1 MAFPLRSIDQISR
14 AIRGDLRRELP
25 GTDTTIWPNTLAVF
39 SKVVAMAHHLI
50 ELRAKWIYEQIFATT
65 ATVRHLERHAF
76 EYGLARKP
84 AARAAGYIE
93 TVGSANTIY
102 PAGISYLSDGARYVV
117 SSDARSD
124 DAGTVFFLVHS
135 DVAGLAQNRAE
146 GQVMTLIDPALQ
158 PTLAPTATVAGPTGG
173 GGVIGSGDPIVS
185 GGIGGGADVESD
197 DALRARVLDRK
208 RRPPQGG
215 AESDYEQFALAVPGV
230 VKAWAHSFAYG
241 PGTVGVW
248 FLFEGRENLIPT
260 YADVLAVQTD
270 LDYRR
275 LVRLRALAL
284 APIPYAVNIRI
295 QGLTNDTTATRA
307 AIAASL
313 AEMFRERA
321 VPGVAVAAATFSRS
335 WISEAIAQ
343 AIGEDRHYLSQPVGD
358 IILNDGRMPVLGT
371 ITYV

>member
-1 MAFPLRSIDQISR
+1 MAFSLRSLDQISK

-25 GTDTTIWPNTLAVF
+25 GTDATIWPNTLAVF

-50 ELRAKWIYEQIFATT
+50 ELRAKWIYEQIFAST

-84 AARAAGYIE
+84 ASRAAGYIV
-93 TVGSANTIY
+93 TTGDADTIY
-102 PAGISYLSDGARYVV
+102 PAGISYLSGGVRYIV

-124 DAGTVFFLVHS
+124 LAGEVIFLVH
-135 DVAGLAQNRAE
+135 AETPGLAGNRAAE
-146 GQVMTLIDPALQ
+146 IVMTLIDPALQ
-158 PTLAPTATVAGPTGG
+158 TSMIATAV
-173 GGVIGSGDPIVS
+173 VDD

-248 FLFEGRENLIPT
+248 FLFEGRANLIPT
-260 YADVLAVQTD
+260 DGDVLAVQAEI
-270 LDYRR
+270 DYRR
-275 LVRLRALAL
+275 LIRARALAV
-284 APIPYAVNIRI
+284 APVAYPVNITI
-295 QGLTNDTTATRA
+295 QGLTRDTTQTRA

-313 AEMFRERA
+313 AAMFLDRSR
-321 VPGVAVAAATFSRS
+321 PGVAAEPFTFSRS

-343 AIGEDRHYLSQPVGD
+343 AIGEDSHYLTLPLGD
-358 IILNDGRMPVLGT
+358 LILNDGRMPVLGS

>member
-25 GTDTTIWPNTLAVF
+25 GTDATIWPNTLAVF

-84 AARAAGYIE
+84 ASRAAGFIE
-93 TVGSANTIY
+93 TVGAANTIY
-102 PAGISYLSDGARYVV
+102 PAGISYLAGGLRYIV

-124 DAGTVFFLVHS
+124 DAGTVFFLVHCET
-135 DVAGLAQNRAE
+135 AGLAGNRA
-146 GQVMTLIDPALQ
+146 GGAVMTLIDPALQ
-158 PTLAPTATVAGPTGG
+158 PTLAATATVVEADEG
-173 GGVIGSGDPIVS
+173 GGVSSGETPMA

-230 VKAWAHSFAYG
+230 VKAWARSFAYG

-260 YADVLAVQTD
+260 DADVLAVQTEI
-270 LDYRR
+270 DYRR
-275 LVRLRALAL
+275 LIRLRALAL
-284 APIPYAVNIRI
+284 APIPYPVNIRI
-295 QGLTNDTTATRA
+295 QGLSNDTTAVRA
-307 AIAASL
+307 AIASSL
-313 AEMFRERA
+313 AQMFRDRVE
-321 VPGVAVAAATFSRS
+321 VGVATAPFTLSRS